1 MADNN
6 FRSYRGRDSLAPD
19 DVNSP
24 AREGAADP
32 LAELARLIGQTDPH
46 GERGR
51 YEGDAPG
58 RDWPADDYADHDNR
72 VQDRYVQPPPLPPLP
87 ADPYPSRAPQPS
99 GYENEPVA
107 SSRYF
112 SGPAAKFS
120 GFREDGGDYVAVDD
134 AGANSLS
141 PGRVPGL
148 AAAAP
153 EHDYG
158 ADEQEPHGG
167 QAYGADD
174 YNDEAPTPRRGG
186 LVVVMAVLGLAV
198 VGTAG
203 AFGYRAM
210 FGSSVL
216 PTLPPIIKAS
226 NGPNKIIPSYGDAQA
241 NNQAGAAGTGST
253 ENLVSHEEQPVKMEP
268 PKAPHV
274 VSTIP
279 ISPGQSAAPAAPAAV
294 AGLPAA
300 AAPGGPQPASTAAP
314 PPPAAP
320 APASISSEPKKIHTV
335 TIRADQPNSVGSA
348 PLQPGSAAHS
358 AARPAPPA
366 PKPSTT
372 ASARAGGAPLSIIPG
387 AEGDAP
393 AAAPARARAAV
404 APASGAPMALAS
416 ATPGTAVAATSSAG
430 GYAVQLTS
438 QRSEAA
444 AQTAF
449 RSLQA
454 RYPNQLGGR
463 EPILRRADLGS
474 KGVYYRALVG
484 PFASMEEAAGMC
496 SSLKAA
502 GGNCIVQRN

>member
-1 MADNN
+1 
-6 FRSYRGRDSLAPD
+6 
-19 DVNSP
+19 
-24 AREGAADP
+24 
-32 LAELARLIGQTDPH
+32 
-46 GERGR
+46 
-51 YEGDAPG
+51 
-58 RDWPADDYADHDNR
+58 
-72 VQDRYVQPPPLPPLP
+72 
-87 ADPYPSRAPQPS
+87 
-99 GYENEPVA
+99 
-107 SSRYF
+107 
-112 SGPAAKFS
+112 
-120 GFREDGGDYVAVDD
+120 
-134 AGANSLS
+134 
-141 PGRVPGL
+141 
-148 AAAAP
+148 
-153 EHDYG
+153 
-158 ADEQEPHGG
+158 
-167 QAYGADD
+167 
-174 YNDEAPTPRRGG
+174 
-186 LVVVMAVLGLAV
+186 
-198 VGTAG
+198 
-203 AFGYRAM
+203 M

-226 NGPNKIIPSYGDAQA
+226 NAPNKIMPSYGDAQA
-241 NNQAGAAGTGST
+241 NNRAEAASAGST
-253 ENLVSHEEQPVKMEP
+253 ENLISREEQPVKMEP
-268 PKAPHV
+268 PKAPRV

-300 AAPGGPQPASTAAP
+300 ASPGGPQPASTAAP
-314 PPPAAP
+314 PPPTAP

-335 TIRADQPNSVGSA
+335 TIRADQLNSLDSA
-348 PLQPGSAAHS
+348 PVQAGSTAPS
-358 AARPAPPA
+358 AARPAAPA
-366 PKPSTT
+366 PKSSTT
-372 ASARAGGAPLSIIPG
+372 ASEPAGGAPLSIIPG

-393 AAAPARARAAV
+393 AAAPAPARAAV

-416 ATPGTAVAATSSAG
+416 ATPATAVAATSSAG

>member
-1 MADNN
+1 
-6 FRSYRGRDSLAPD
+6 
-19 DVNSP
+19 
-24 AREGAADP
+24 
-32 LAELARLIGQTDPH
+32 
-46 GERGR
+46 
-51 YEGDAPG
+51 
-58 RDWPADDYADHDNR
+58 
-72 VQDRYVQPPPLPPLP
+72 
-87 ADPYPSRAPQPS
+87 
-99 GYENEPVA
+99 
-107 SSRYF
+107 
-112 SGPAAKFS
+112 
-120 GFREDGGDYVAVDD
+120 
-134 AGANSLS
+134 
-141 PGRVPGL
+141 
-148 AAAAP
+148 
-153 EHDYG
+153 
-158 ADEQEPHGG
+158 
-167 QAYGADD
+167 
-174 YNDEAPTPRRGG
+174 
-186 LVVVMAVLGLAV
+186 
-198 VGTAG
+198 
-203 AFGYRAM
+203 M

-216 PTLPPIIKAS
+216 PMLPPIIKAS
-226 NGPNKIIPSYGDAQA
+226 NGPNKIIPSNGDVQA
-241 NNQAGAAGTGST
+241 NNQAGAASTGST

-268 PKAPHV
+268 PKTPRV
-274 VSTIP
+274 FSTIP
-279 ISPGQSAAPAAPAAV
+279 ISPGQGAAPAAPAAV

-300 AAPGGPQPASTAAP
+300 ASPGG

-320 APASISSEPKKIHTV
+320 PPASISSEPKKIHTV
-335 TIRADQPNSVGSA
+335 TIRADQPNSLGSA
-348 PLQPGSAAHS
+348 PLQPGSTARS
-358 AARPAPPA
+358 AAQPAASA

-372 ASARAGGAPLSIIPG
+372 ASAPAGGAPLSIIPG

-444 AQTAF
+444 AQAAF

-454 RYPNQLGGR
+454 KYPNQLGGH

>member
-1 MADNN
+1 
-6 FRSYRGRDSLAPD
+6 
-19 DVNSP
+19 
-24 AREGAADP
+24 
-32 LAELARLIGQTDPH
+32 
-46 GERGR
+46 
-51 YEGDAPG
+51 
-58 RDWPADDYADHDNR
+58 
-72 VQDRYVQPPPLPPLP
+72 
-87 ADPYPSRAPQPS
+87 
-99 GYENEPVA
+99 
-107 SSRYF
+107 
-112 SGPAAKFS
+112 
-120 GFREDGGDYVAVDD
+120 
-134 AGANSLS
+134 
-141 PGRVPGL
+141 
-148 AAAAP
+148 
-153 EHDYG
+153 
-158 ADEQEPHGG
+158 
-167 QAYGADD
+167 
-174 YNDEAPTPRRGG
+174 
-186 LVVVMAVLGLAV
+186 
-198 VGTAG
+198 
-203 AFGYRAM
+203 M

-226 NGPNKIIPSYGDAQA
+226 NGPNKIIPSNGDAQA
-241 NNQAGAAGTGST
+241 NNQAGAASTGST

-300 AAPGGPQPASTAAP
+300 ASPGG

-335 TIRADQPNSVGSA
+335 TIRADQPNSLGSA
-348 PLQPGSAAHS
+348 PLQAGSTARS
-358 AARPAPPA
+358 AARPAAPA

-372 ASARAGGAPLSIIPG
+372 ASAPAGGAPLSIIPG

-416 ATPGTAVAATSSAG
+416 ATPGTAAAATSSAG

-438 QRSEAA
+438 QRSESA
-444 AQTAF
+444 AQAAF